1 MATDWLVD
9 GWQQRTQQKLAFA
22 GCMAALLSLRNDPLR
37 TLSIFRDFTHKLM
50 GYGGAAIIF
59 SGIQETCR
67 AVRGQHDFLN
77 SAMSGAVTGALV
89 VGHYQGPKYR
99 FLGVVTWGSLGA
111 VLHIANAV
119 LHPRYYFEEYLIR
132 EGLLSPEA
140 TRYRQAAPSQPH
152 SSDTGLLFPEY
163 EHRDVLLAAKAIRD
177 REISEVNQR
186 LVAARTAS
194 TARPG
199 GGVEAVEAGRSG
211 EQQEEE
217 EEEPADNDPGYQM
230 WLRTSGFQADAL
242 LLQPQQQL
250 HKEQPGN
257 SSISTAIIT
266 ATTTAT
272 TTSTPEHSRVS
283 GSDQEAANCDLKP
296 GGRGGGSEKGATSTA
311 TVANVSNWNIWAK
324 LWKWRPGKAPS
335 GGAGNADGQESNN

>member
-37 TLSIFRDFTHKLM
+37 TAPMFRDFAHKLM

-77 SAMSGAVTGALV
+77 SAISGAVTGAVV

-140 TRYRQAAPSQPH
+140 TRYRQALSHPQSSQ
-152 SSDTGLLFPEY
+152 TGLLFPEY
-163 EHRDVLLAAKAIRD
+163 EHRDVFVAAKAIRD
-177 REISEVNQR
+177 REISEINQR
-186 LVAARTAS
+186 LAAARTAPS
-194 TARPG
+194 SGPG
-199 GGVEAVEAGRSG
+199 GEALEAEQNG
-211 EQQEEE
+211 EQQQQQDEEE
-217 EEEPADNDPGYQM
+217 EEEPADDDPGYQT
-230 WLRTSGFQADAL
+230 WLQTAGFQADAL
-242 LLQPQQQL
+242 LLQPKQQLQQQ
-250 HKEQPGN
+250 PG
-257 SSISTAIIT
+257 SSSNSTAI
-266 ATTTAT
+266 TTAT
-272 TTSTPEHSRVS
+272 TTNTTTSSPGDSHVS
-283 GSDQEAANCDLKP
+283 GSDLEAVDGVLGP
-296 GGRGGGSEKGATSTA
+296 GGGGGYSEKRATSTTTA
-311 TVANVSNWNIWAK
+311 ANASSWSIWVK
-324 LWKWRPGKAPS
+324 PWKWRSGKAPS
-335 GGAGNADGQESNN
+335 GGAGKADGQERNN